1 METAVN
7 AKPIAFSIEEERV
20 DFLNKTYFHLAAAL
34 VGFMIIETILLNSPL
49 APLAAQYMTSGYMWL
64 VVLGA
69 FMGVSYIADNWA
81 NSATSIKTQYAGLAL
96 YVVAEA
102 IIFLPILYIAKVYA
116 PDVIVNAAIMTGVL
130 FAAISIYG
138 LTSKRDFT
146 FLRAALPIG
155 GMIAMGLIVV
165 SIIFGF
171 TLGVLFSGAMIIF
184 AAASILYT
192 THRVMHEYTTG
203 QHVAASLALFAG
215 VALLFWYIVQIL
227 LSFAGDE

>member
-1 METAVN
+1 
-7 AKPIAFSIEEERV
+7 
-20 DFLNKTYFHLAAAL
+20 
-34 VGFMIIETILLNSPL
+34 
-49 APLAAQYMTSGYMWL
+49 
-64 VVLGA
+64 
-69 FMGVSYIADNWA
+69 
-81 NSATSIKTQYAGLAL
+81 
-96 YVVAEA
+96 
-102 IIFLPILYIAKVYA
+102 
-116 PDVIVNAAIMTGVL
+116 
-130 FAAISIYG
+130 
-138 LTSKRDFT
+138 
-146 FLRAALPIG
+146 
-155 GMIAMGLIVV
+155 MGLIVV